1 MKVVEGGDGGGEVPL
16 GGVQLLDVPRDLLHH
31 RLALPRLVL
40 DVSAQVNLI
49 VLITN
54 IMKSGEYILTQV

>member
-40 DVSAQVNLI
+40 DVSAQ
-49 VLITN
+49 
-54 IMKSGEYILTQV
+54 G